1 MTRTILAALAL
12 AIGCDAE
19 ETPPPRE
26 PLNLAIA
33 IDTSGSMLGPSIEH
47 VRRGLATMAA
57 SLGPDDRVTLVTFSD
72 AAHVHVEAVAGD
84 SAELRAAIDA
94 VQATGQTNVY
104 AGLRAAFEATER
116 HADPQRR
123 NRVVLLSDGQ
133 ATTGLVHDPRL
144 LTMARAYGAVGLPL
158 HTIGVGLEFDP
169 QLLRGLAE
177 RGGGTFHPVEDPAA
191 VVHAFAI
198 EALARAEAPPGG

>member
-1 MTRTILAALAL
+1 MTKTIFALIMACSVPE
-12 AIGCDAE
+12 A
-19 ETPPPRE
+19 PPPRE

-33 IDTSGSMLGPSIEH
+33 IDTSGSMLGSSIEH

-84 SAELRAAIDA
+84 STELLAAIDG
-94 VQATGQTNVY
+94 VQASGQTNVY

-158 HTIGVGLEFDP
+158 HTIGLGLEFDP
-169 QLLRGLAE
+169 KLLRALAE
-177 RGGGTFHPVEDPAA
+177 RGGGTFSAVEDPEA
-191 VVHAFAI
+191 VDHAFAI
-198 EALARAEAPPGG
+198 AGLVRAEAPPPG